1 MDPLSI
7 TVSVLA
13 LLQLTEKVIS
23 YAKQTR
29 DAPKERTRILQE
41 ASGLVGLLITLKGLI
56 NDCDPRDPWLLATFN
71 LATPDGPLDQYK
83 FTLETLIKSIMPNDG
98 LRKVSQVVTWKFS
111 KEEVVGLLSQI
122 ERVKSLINIAL
133 GMDDMLVFE
142 SYLCYFLCMLIAIG
156 HYHVR
161 SRRICKQFK
170 RALLI

>member
-29 DAPKERTRILQE
+29 NAPKERTRILQE
-41 ASGLVGLLITLKGLI
+41 ASGLVGLFITLKGLI
-56 NDCDPRDPWLLATFN
+56 DDCDPQDPWLRATFN
-71 LATPDGPLDQYK
+71 LATPNGPLDRYK
-83 FTLETLIKSIMPNDG
+83 LTLEALIKNIMPNDG

-133 GMDDMLVFE
+133 GMDGMLVFE
-142 SYLCYFLCMLIAIG
+142 SYLCYLLCMLTATG

>member
-29 DAPKERTRILQE
+29 NAPKERTRILQE

-56 NDCDPRDPWLLATFN
+56 DDCDPQDPWLRATSN

-83 FTLETLIKSIMPNDG
+83 LTLESLIKNIMPNDG
-98 LRKVSQVVTWKFS
+98 LRKVSQMVAWKFS
-111 KEEVVGLLSQI
+111 KDEVVGLLSQI

-133 GMDDMLVFE
+133 GMDDMLVLG
-142 SYLCYFLCMLIAIG
+142 SYLCYSSHTLTATG
-156 HYHVR
+156 HYHMQ
-161 SRRICKQFK
+161 SRRICK
-170 RALLI
+170 